1 MDQVADACDERGGRR
16 EVTSSSS
23 SSDGY
28 RLLDGRS
35 SIHQIMGGGKAAD
48 VLLWRKQHVSFG
60 LVIVST
66 VAWIVFERSGI
77 SFLTICSDILLILI
91 VVLFLR
97 ANYAS
102 YRNRQPQVIPQL
114 VLSEEM
120 VNSTAASLRVKINNV
135 LLLAHDITIGKD
147 FRLFFKVGGKLIN
160 TFENLQVVVCLW
172 LFSVMGSYLS
182 FFTVAYAGTI
192 ISITVPALYSR
203 FRGPIDKCC
212 GILHNQFSKHY
223 KVVDDN
229 VMGRIPIGVPK
240 DKDT

>member
-23 SSDGY
+23 SSDDGY

-147 FRLFFKVGGKLIN
+147 FRLFFKV
-160 TFENLQVVVCLW
+160 VVCLW

-182 FFTVAYAGTI
+182 FFTVAYAAI
-192 ISITVPALYSR
+192 
-203 FRGPIDKCC
+203 
-212 GILHNQFSKHY
+212 
-223 KVVDDN
+223 
-229 VMGRIPIGVPK
+229 
-240 DKDT
+240 